1 MDGSLDGG
9 WAVQAQITN
18 SGVLNLAGEVT
29 LPKIENPLN
38 GTGTVLLSSILD
50 LEGET
55 LDVNDSFGELVLDGG
70 FSVNTIRGGIT
81 NGTLNITGSG
91 NVNAIVAVYSGYLE
105 NVTVEGEMRLTN
117 PGTWLH
123 IDNGLTLNGTI
134 RLQGAG
140 GALAFV
146 GDETING
153 SGSIIFDTTEGNRTD
168 LLTFKEAGT
177 VTIGSGITLEGGRA
191 TFGRNTGFP
200 MSLVNQGT
208 IRANVADE
216 SIIIEVANGSFDN
229 QGTLEELNGGT
240 IVLP

>member
-18 SGVLNLAGEVT
+18 SGVLNLDGEVT

-105 NVTVEGEMRLTN
+105 NVTVEGEMR
-117 PGTWLH
+117 
-123 IDNGLTLNGTI
+123 
-134 RLQGAG
+134 
-140 GALAFV
+140 
-146 GDETING
+146 
-153 SGSIIFDTTEGNRTD
+153 
-168 LLTFKEAGT
+168 
-177 VTIGSGITLEGGRA
+177 
-191 TFGRNTGFP
+191 
-200 MSLVNQGT
+200 
-208 IRANVADE
+208 
-216 SIIIEVANGSFDN
+216 
-229 QGTLEELNGGT
+229 
-240 IVLP
+240 